1 MLVLLKRHFMRYTT
15 IQKEDISCYIKCFH
29 LITGAS
35 TLQKILDNNMRDRLL
50 LFFYV
55 QYRDLGVKEF
65 QIMACK
71 LLH

>member
-1 MLVLLKRHFMRYTT
+1 MLVLLKRHFMRYTA
-15 IQKEDISCYIKCFH
+15 IQKEDIPCYIRCIH
-29 LITGAS
+29 IITGAS

-50 LFFYV
+50 LFFCD